1 MNALTGIANQGN
13 FYGRNRLGQ
22 PILGQRVEAGLWQGE
37 NLRTGATFEA
47 QRTANPVGPT
57 SHWDVTRTGPA
68 GQQQVNDFTVVSRP
82 QADGSQRVS
91 AYDLNRSGFQPLPQ
105 NKPLGER
112 ESFDA
117 TIKGDPHFTLNGSV
131 NGEAVDTAFDNQDVG
146 TRTQYRGAGFGL
158 ETTTVPWGAGNGAAV
173 VGSATVN
180 TGFGKGADQVTVDAN
195 GALTVNGEATTLAE
209 GESMKLNRTS
219 SVSMTDGAYT
229 VSSRNGK
236 VTNTLSAHEH
246 ESGNYVNI
254 ESSVDN
260 VQTVGWLQNQA

>member
-1 MNALTGIANQGN
+1 MNALNGTANQGS
-13 FYGRNRLGQ
+13 FLGSNRLGQ
-22 PILGQRVEAGLWQGE
+22 PIQGQRVEAGLWQGS

-68 GQQQVNDFTVVSRP
+68 GQQQVNDFTVVTRP
-82 QADGSQRVS
+82 QPDGSQRVS
-91 AYDLNRSGFQPLPQ
+91 AYDLNRSGFQPLPA
-105 NKPLGER
+105 KTSLGER

-117 TIKGDPHFTLNGSV
+117 TIHGDPHFTVNGSV
-131 NGEAVDTAFDNQDVG
+131 NGESVDSAFDNQDVG

-173 VGSATVN
+173 VDSATVN
-180 TGFGKGADQVTVDAN
+180 TGFGKHSDQVTVDAN
-195 GALTVNGEATTLAE
+195 GGLSVNGEATTLAE

-219 SVSMTDGAYT
+219 SVSMTDGNYT

-236 VTNTLSAHEH
+236 VTNTFSAHDNEQ
-246 ESGNYVNI
+246 GNYLNI
-254 ESSVDN
+254 DSSVNN
-260 VQTVGWLQNQA
+260 VQTVGWLQNQ